1 MITTGFTK
9 YGGLASV
16 VMNCLRQMDISE
28 FKICIVSG
36 NVPENDLLDEC
47 KERGIEYIRISGRNR
62 NPIKYMYRLMNISH
76 SYDVIHI
83 HSNSATAAIEL
94 IAAKLAGIKIRIV
107 HNHTAKCEHQ
117 IASFF
122 LKPVFSKLY
131 THGIACSQKAGD
143 WIFNNKNYQI
153 LNNSID
159 TEIYRFNCESR
170 KRIRQQYEI
179 DNNCICIG
187 HVGKIY
193 QPKNHKFLIDIFK
206 DYHSFVKNSKL
217 LLVGD
222 GIMREDIEL
231 YVEELSIS
239 DSVIFAG
246 MKPNV
251 NEYLSAFDIFVFPSL
266 WEGMPLSVLEAQASG
281 LPCIISNAIDTD
293 VIATNIVTMLPLD
306 EGTKAWVERLPEKI
320 EYNRE
325 KKSDESI
332 LQLRA
337 NNYDS
342 RVSANILRKLYS

>member
-1 MITTGFTK
+1 M
-9 YGGLASV
+9 
-16 VMNCLRQMDISE
+16 
-28 FKICIVSG
+28 
-36 NVPENDLLDEC
+36 
-47 KERGIEYIRISGRNR
+47 
-62 NPIKYMYRLMNISH
+62 
-76 SYDVIHI
+76 
-83 HSNSATAAIEL
+83 
-94 IAAKLAGIKIRIV
+94 
-107 HNHTAKCEHQ
+107 HTEG
-117 IASFF
+117 
-122 LKPVFSKLY
+122 P
-131 THGIACSQKAGD
+131 GD
-143 WIFNNKNYQI
+143 WIFDNKNYQI

-293 VIATNIVTMLPLD
+293 VIATNIVTMFPLD
-306 EGTKAWVERLPEKI
+306 
-320 EYNRE
+320 
-325 KKSDESI
+325 
-332 LQLRA
+332 
-337 NNYDS
+337 
-342 RVSANILRKLYS
+342 